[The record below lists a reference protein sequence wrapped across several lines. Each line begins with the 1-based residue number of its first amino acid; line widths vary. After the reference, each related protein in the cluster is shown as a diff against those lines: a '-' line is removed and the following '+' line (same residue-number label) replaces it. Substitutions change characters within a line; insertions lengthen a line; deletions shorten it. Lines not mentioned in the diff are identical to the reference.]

1 MKQLKD
7 PKKIFFYIVIALII
21 VAGIVMVTVKG
32 FNVELRYKANQKIE
46 LVIGE
51 TIDVA
56 EIQQKADEVFGK
68 GKSVVQLVEVFKDS
82 VQITAEEISEEQKN
96 ALVEKVNEL
105 YPQEAKEEG
114 KEPEKLIDASK
125 ITIYSTQNARL
136 RDFLRPYVIPVAI
149 VTLIILVYYAILYR
163 KLGVLKVFSKSILTI
178 VLAQLVLL
186 STLAIIRFPMGRL
199 TTPLILLV
207 YVTSLIY
214 TSGSLIKDKKAK
226 TQGK

>member
-21 VAGIVMVTVKG
+21 VAGIVMVAVKG
-32 FNVELRYKANQKIE
+32 YNVELRYKANQKIE
-46 LVIGE
+46 LVIGK
-51 TIDVA
+51 TINVT

-96 ALVEKVNEL
+96 NLVEKVNEL
-105 YPQEAKEEG
+105 YPQEATEEG

-125 ITIYSTQNARL
+125 ITIANTQNARL
-136 RDFLRPYVIPVAI
+136 RDFLKPYLIPGAI
-149 VTLIILVYYAILYR
+149 VTLVILVYYAILYR
-163 KLGVLKVFSKSILTI
+163 KLGVVKVLAKSIMII

-186 STLAIIRFPMGRL
+186 SILAIIRFPMGRL

-214 TSGSLIKDKKAK
+214 ISGSLIKDKKAQAQEK
-226 TQGK
+226 